1 MPSEASVQVTISQRT
16 LGTKITITE
25 PTSGQTVYAGE
36 PFWVRGKLTDEAGNP
51 LAGMSVD
58 LYLYNN
64 KMATATT
71 ASDGS
76 FAFQAIIET
85 TGTQTVTLKF
95 PGASTAT
102 TVYQASQASVSVNVV
117 LRGIGTRITITEPK
131 QGQTI
136 PATQVFYVKGTLT
149 DQNGNALAGMT
160 VNLYINDKYTNSAT
174 TASDGSFS
182 FAVAIGDP
190 GTYTIKVRFE
200 GAQGYPPSGG
210 GRQGPGVV
218 R

>member
-1 MPSEASVQVTISQRT
+1 VSVTYMPTEASVQVSITKRT

-25 PTSGQTVYAGE
+25 PTSGQTVYAGV
-36 PFWVRGKLTDEAGNP
+36 PFWVRGKLADEVGNP

-58 LYLYNN
+58 LYLYGN
-64 KMATATT
+64 KLATATT

-76 FAFQAIIET
+76 FSFQATIET
-85 TGTQTVTLKF
+85 TGTQTITVKF
-95 PGASTAT
+95 PGASTT
-102 TVYQASQASVSVNVV
+102 TTDYQPSEASVSVKVV
-117 LRGIGTRITITEPK
+117 LQAIGTRITITEPR

-149 DQNGNALAGMT
+149 DQNGKALAGMT
-160 VNLYINDKYTNSAT
+160 VKLYINDKYANSAT

-182 FAVAIGDP
+182 FQVAIGIP

-200 GAQGYPPSGG
+200 GA
-210 GRQGPGVV
+210 
-218 R
+218 